1 MDKIKKIIEKA
12 QNTMRKTLL
21 NLLAV
26 TVGFLAGTLE
36 GNTCT
41 NVIITRG
48 ASRDGSVLV
57 SYAADSHYLF
67 GELYY
72 HPAQDW
78 KPGTMLQIYE
88 WDTNRHLG
96 EIEQVPHTYQTVG
109 NMNEFQVIITET
121 TWGGR
126 PELED
131 KSGGIDYGSLI
142 YIALQRAKTAR
153 EAIDVIVDLANTHG
167 YCSEGETFSIAD
179 KNEAWIM
186 ELVGKGMNMKNGK
199 NLNKGIVWV
208 AMRVPDGAICGHA
221 NQARIGKFPLDDP
234 DNCLYAPDVISLARR
249 KGWFEGLDSEFSFK
263 KAYCPADFGTVRGC
277 DARVWSA
284 FNILTDGWFSFYDED
299 GKAVTR
305 DAFSYLDYVMGN
317 DLEGDFPLFVYPRK
331 KAGVKEVAD
340 VMRDHFEGTP
350 MDMTQDIGAGG
361 NALPYRWRPM
371 EFTYDGKTYVNERA
385 IATQQT
391 GFWMV
396 GQARNYV
403 PDVVGGIL
411 WFGTDDA
418 ATSYLT
424 PIYTSTTKVPD
435 CFREGNGDLLHYS
448 NTASFWINNRI
459 SNACYKMY
467 NVMAPYVRDRI
478 DYFEIDQMERRTH
491 SVDSMA
497 VVMYNQVAVKLQKK
511 LSSKHDVMVSRRPFA
526 AVVKYVTDYTV
537 KTAQDQ
543 FEAWRTLEEE
553 LLVKFMDGNVKPQND
568 DGTFKHSEYSDGIP
582 EKVEWP
588 GYTELWKE
596 TVAQEHGDVI
606 IVPEETNNQ

>member
-1 MDKIKKIIEKA
+1 MKKS
-12 QNTMRKTLL
+12 LL
-21 NLLAV
+21 HAAAVILLLLA
-26 TVGFLAGTLE
+26 GAGRGE
-36 GNTCT
+36 ACT
-41 NVIITRG
+41 NVIISSG
-48 ASRDGSVLV
+48 ASKDGSVLV
-57 SYAADSHYLF
+57 SYAADSHSLF

-72 HPAQDW
+72 HPAADW
-78 KPGTMLQIYE
+78 ERGSMLKIYE
-88 WDTNRHLG
+88 WDTQRYLG
-96 EIEQVPHTYQTVG
+96 EIAQVQHTYQTVG
-109 NMNEFQVIITET
+109 NMNENQVIITET

-131 KSGGIDYGSLI
+131 KGGRIDYGSLI
-142 YIALQRAKTAR
+142 YVALQRATSAR
-153 EAIDVIVDLANTHG
+153 EAIDIIVRLANEYG
-167 YCSEGETFSIAD
+167 YASEGETFSIAD

-186 ELVGKGMNMKNGK
+186 ELIGKGMNMRN
-199 NLNKGIVWV
+199 NVNIQKGIVWV
-208 AMRVPDGAICGHA
+208 AMKVPDGAICAHA
-221 NQARIGKFPLDDP
+221 NQARIGKFPLNDP

-249 KGWFEGLDSEFSFK
+249 KGYFDGLDSEFSFK
-263 KAYCPADFGTVRGC
+263 KAYNPIDFGGARGC

-284 FNILTDGWFSFYDED
+284 YNILTDGWFSFYDEN
-299 GKAVTR
+299 GNAVTR
-305 DAFSYLDYVMGN
+305 DAYAYLDYVLGH
-317 DLEGDFPLFVYPRK
+317 DLSGDLPLFVYPRK
-331 KAGVKEVAD
+331 KAGVKELAD
-340 VMRDHFEGTP
+340 VMRDHYDGTP

-371 EFTYDGKTYVNERA
+371 EFEFDGKKYVNERA

-424 PIYTSTTKVPD
+424 PIYTSITQVPD
-435 CFREGNGDLLHYS
+435 CFQEGNGDLLHYS
-448 NTASFWINNRI
+448 PSSSFWINNRV

-467 NVMAPYVRDRI
+467 NIMAPYVRAKADL
-478 DYFEIDQMERRTH
+478 FEWDQTERKTH

-497 VVMYNQVAVKLQKK
+497 VVMYNQVAVKMQKK
-511 LSSKHDVMVSRRPFA
+511 LSSKGDVMVSRTPFA
-526 AVVKYVTDYTV
+526 KIVKYVTDYSV

-543 FEAWRTLEEE
+543 FEAWKQLEEE
-553 LLVKFMDGNVKPQND
+553 LLVKFMDGNVKPQNE
-568 DGTFKHSEYSDGIP
+568 DGSFKHSEYSEGMP

-596 TVAQEHGDVI
+596 TVAQEHGEI
-606 IVPEETNNQ
+606 IQVKE

>member
-1 MDKIKKIIEKA
+1 
-12 QNTMRKTLL
+12 MRKTILKL
-21 NLLAV
+21 MSVALFALA
-26 TVGFLAGTLE
+26 AEME
-36 GNTCT
+36 GNSCT
-41 NVIITRG
+41 NVIVTRG
-48 ASRDGSVLV
+48 VTRDGSVLV
-57 SYAADSHYLF
+57 SYAADSHYLY

-72 HPAQDW
+72 KPAADW
-78 KPGTMLQIYE
+78 KAGTMLPVYD
-88 WDTNRHLG
+88 WDTHRYLG
-96 EIEQVPHTYQTVG
+96 DIEQVYHTYQTVG
-109 NMNEFQVIITET
+109 NMNEHQLIITET

-131 KSGGIDYGSLI
+131 KNGGIDYGSLI
-142 YIALQRAKTAR
+142 YITLQRAKTAR
-153 EAIDVIVDLANTHG
+153 EAIDIIVDLANTYG
-167 YCSEGETFSIAD
+167 YASEGETFSIAD

-186 ELVGKGMNMKNGK
+186 EIIGKGMNMRNGV
-199 NLNKGIVWV
+199 NTQKGIVWV
-208 AMRVPDGAICGHA
+208 ARCVPDGAICAHA
-221 NQARIGKFPLDDP
+221 NQARIGKFPLNDP
-234 DNCLYAPDVISLARR
+234 DNCLYAPDVISFARR
-249 KGWFEGLDSEFSFK
+249 KGYFEGLDSEFSFK
-263 KAYCPADFGTVRGC
+263 KAYNPVDFGTVRGC
-277 DARVWSA
+277 DARVWA
-284 FNILTDGWFSFYDED
+284 AYNILTDGWFAFYDES

-305 DAFSYLDYVMGN
+305 DAYSYLDYVLGN
-317 DLEGDFPLFVYPRK
+317 DLDGDLPLFVYPRK

-371 EFTYDGKTYVNERA
+371 EWEFDGRKYVNERA

-424 PIYTSTTKVPD
+424 PIYTSITKVPQ
-435 CFREGNGDLLHYS
+435 CFKEGNGDLLHYS
-448 NTASFWINNRI
+448 ATSSFWLNNRV

-467 NVMAPYVRDRI
+467 NIMAPYVRARADL
-478 DYFEIDQMERRTH
+478 FEWEQTERKTH
-491 SVDSMA
+491 SVDSMS
-497 VVMYNQVAVKLQKK
+497 VVMYNQIAVKMQKK
-511 LSSKHDVMVSRRPFA
+511 LSSNAPVMISRNPFA
-526 AVVKYVTDYTV
+526 KVVKYVTDYSV

-543 FEAWRTLEEE
+543 FKAWQKLEEE
-553 LLVKFMDGNVKPQND
+553 LLVKFMDGNVKPQNE
-568 DGTFKHSEYSDGIP
+568 DGSFKHSEYSEGQP

-596 TVAQEHGDVI
+596 TVAQEHGELI
-606 IVPEETNNQ
+606 RVPDE

>member
-1 MDKIKKIIEKA
+1 
-12 QNTMRKTLL
+12 MRKTILK
-21 NLLAV
+21 LAV
-26 TVGFLAGTLE
+26 SALAVLSFQPA
-36 GNTCT
+36 GNSCT

-48 ASRDGSVLV
+48 ASADGSVLV

-72 HPAQDW
+72 HPAADW
-78 KPGTMLQIYE
+78 KAGSMLPIYD
-88 WDTNRHLG
+88 WDSNRYLG
-96 EIEQVPHTYQTVG
+96 EIEQVYHTYQTVG
-109 NMNEFQVIITET
+109 NMNEHQLIITET

-126 PELED
+126 TELED
-131 KSGGIDYGSLI
+131 KKGGIDYGSLI
-142 YIALQRAKTAR
+142 YIALQRARTAR
-153 EAIDVIVDLANTHG
+153 EAIDVIVNLANEYG
-167 YCSEGETFSIAD
+167 YASEGETFSIAD

-186 ELVGKGMNMKNGK
+186 ELIGKGTNIRNGV
-199 NLNKGIVWV
+199 NTQKGIVWV
-208 AMRVPDGAICGHA
+208 ALRVPDGAICAHA
-221 NQARIGKFPLDDP
+221 NQARIGKFPLNDP
-234 DNCLYAPDVISLARR
+234 DNCLYAPDVISFARR
-249 KGWFEGLDSEFSFK
+249 KGYFEGLDSEFSFK
-263 KAYCPADFGTVRGC
+263 KAYCPVDFGTVRGC
-277 DARVWSA
+277 DARAWSA
-284 FNILTDGWFSFYDED
+284 FNILTDGWFSFYDEE
-299 GKAVTR
+299 GNPVTR
-305 DAFSYLDYVMGN
+305 DAYSYLDYVMGN
-317 DLEGDFPLFVYPRK
+317 NLEGDFPLFVYPRRK
-331 KAGVKEVAD
+331 VSVKDVAD

-371 EFTYDGKTYVNERA
+371 EFSFDGKTYVNERA

-435 CFREGNGDLLHYS
+435 CFKEGNGDLLHYS
-448 NTASFWINNRI
+448 DKASFWINNRI

-467 NVMAPYVRDRI
+467 NVMAPHVRAKADL
-478 DYFEIDQMERRTH
+478 FEYDQMERRTH

-497 VVMYNQVAVKLQKK
+497 VVMYNQVVVKLQKK
-511 LSSKHDVMVSRRPFA
+511 MESKGIEMVSRQPFSK
-526 AVVKYVTDYTV
+526 VVKYVTDYTV

-543 FEAWRTLEEE
+543 FEEWKKLEEE
-553 LLVKFMDGNVKPQND
+553 LLVKFMDGNVKPQNP
-568 DGTFKHSEYSDGIP
+568 DGTFVHSEYSEGIP

-596 TVAQEHGDVI
+596 TVAQEHGETI
-606 IVPEETNNQ
+606 RVP

>member
-1 MDKIKKIIEKA
+1 
-12 QNTMRKTLL
+12 MRKSLL
-21 NLLAV
+21 KLFISAV
-26 TVGFLAGTLE
+26 AVVLSTVE

-41 NVIITRG
+41 NVIVTRG
-48 ASRDGSVLV
+48 ASKDGSVLV

-72 HPAQDW
+72 KPAADW
-78 KPGTMLQIYE
+78 KAGTMLPIYE
-88 WDTNRHLG
+88 WDTNRYLG

-109 NMNEFQVIITET
+109 NMNEFQLIITET

-126 PELED
+126 EELMD
-131 KSGGIDYGSLI
+131 KNGGIDYGSLI
-142 YIALQRAKTAR
+142 YVTLQRAKTAR
-153 EAIDVIVDLANTHG
+153 EAIDIIVSLANEYG
-167 YCSEGETFSIAD
+167 YASEGETFSIAD

-186 ELVGKGMNMKNGK
+186 ELIGKGMSMRNGINM
-199 NLNKGIVWV
+199 NKGIVWV
-208 AMRVPDGAICGHA
+208 ARRIPDGAICAHA
-221 NQARIGKFPLDDP
+221 NQARIGTFPLDDP
-234 DNCLYAPDVISLARR
+234 DNCLYAPDVISFARR
-249 KGWFEGLDSEFSFK
+249 KGYFDGLDSEFSFK
-263 KAYCPADFGTVRGC
+263 KAYNPADFGTVRGC
-277 DARVWSA
+277 DARAWSA
-284 FNILTDGWFSFYDED
+284 FNILTEGWFSFYDEN
-299 GKAVTR
+299 GNAVTR

-317 DLEGDFPLFVYPRK
+317 DLNGDFPLFVFPRK

-371 EFTYDGKTYVNERA
+371 EFQDPEGNTYINERA

-424 PIYTSTTKVPD
+424 PIYTSVQEVPD
-435 CFREGNGDLLHYS
+435 CFRVGNGDLLHYS
-448 NTASFWINNRI
+448 ADASFWINNRI

-467 NVMAPYVRDRI
+467 NIMAPYVRAKADA
-478 DYFEIDQMERRTH
+478 FERDQMERRVH

-497 VVMYNQVAVKLQKK
+497 VVMYNQVAVKMQKK
-511 LSSKHDVMVSRRPFA
+511 LSSKGNVMVSRQPFSK
-526 AVVKYVTDYTV
+526 VIKYVSDYSV
-537 KTAQDQ
+537 KTAQEQ
-543 FEAWRTLEEE
+543 FVAWRNLETE
-553 LLVKFMDGNVKPQND
+553 LLVKFMDGNVKPQNP
-568 DGTFKHSEYSDGIP
+568 DGSFKHSEYAEGVP
-582 EKVEWP
+582 EHVEWP
-588 GYTELWKE
+588 GYTELWKN
-596 TVAQEHGDVI
+596 TVAQEHGAVI
-606 IVPEETNNQ
+606 KVPAVK

>member
-1 MDKIKKIIEKA
+1 
-12 QNTMRKTLL
+12 MRKTLL
-21 NLLAV
+21 KALAV
-26 TVGFLAGTLE
+26 TAAVLLSATE

-41 NVIITRG
+41 NVIVTSG

-67 GELYY
+67 GELY
-72 HPAQDW
+72 HRQAADWPA
-78 KPGTMLQIYE
+78 GSMLKIYE
-88 WDTNRHLG
+88 WDTNRYLG
-96 EIEQVPHTYQTVG
+96 EIEQVLHTYQTVG
-109 NMNEFQVIITET
+109 NMNEHQVIITET

-131 KSGGIDYGSLI
+131 KKGGIDYGSLI
-142 YIALQRAKTAR
+142 YIALQRAKSAR
-153 EAIDVIVDLANTHG
+153 EAIDIIVDLANTYG
-167 YCSEGETFSIAD
+167 YASEGETFSIAD
-179 KNEAWIM
+179 KKEAWIM
-186 ELVGKGMNMKNGK
+186 ELIGKGMNIKNGV
-199 NLNKGIVWV
+199 NVQKGIVWV
-208 AMRVPDGAICGHA
+208 AMRVPDGAICAHA

-234 DNCLYAPDVISLARR
+234 DNCLYAPDVITFARK
-249 KGWFEGLDSEFSFK
+249 KGYFDGLDSEFSFK
-263 KAYCPADFGTVRGC
+263 KAYAPIDFGTVRGC

-284 FNILTDGWFSFYDED
+284 FNILTDGWFSYFDEN
-299 GKAVTR
+299 GRGVTR
-305 DAFSYLDYVMGN
+305 DAFSFLDYVMGKN
-317 DLEGDFPLFVYPRK
+317 LEGDLPLWVFPRRTIT
-331 KAGVKEVAD
+331 VKQVAD

-371 EFTYDGKTYVNERA
+371 EFTFDGKTYVNERA

-396 GQARNYV
+396 GQARKYV

-424 PIYTSTTKVPD
+424 PIYTSTTKVPE

-448 NTASFWINNRI
+448 PTASFWINNRI

-467 NVMAPYVRDRI
+467 NVMAPYVRERI
-478 DYFEIDQMERRTH
+478 DAFETEQMDRRTH

-497 VVMYNQVAVKLQKK
+497 VVMYNQVAVSMQARAAKGKGQ
-511 LSSKHDVMVSRRPFA
+511 SSRPFA
-526 AVVKYVTDYTV
+526 KLIKYVTDYTV
-537 KTAQDQ
+537 NTAQEQ
-543 FEAWRTLEEE
+543 FQAWTALETE
-553 LLVKFMDGNVKPQND
+553 LLVKFMDGNVKPQNA
-568 DGTFKHSEYSDGIP
+568 DGSFKHSEHSTGIP

-596 TVAQEHGDVI
+596 TVAQEHGEVI
-606 IVPEETNNQ
+606 LVPEQ

>member
-1 MDKIKKIIEKA
+1 
-12 QNTMRKTLL
+12 MRKTILK
-21 NLLAV
+21 LAV
-26 TVGFLAGTLE
+26 SALAVLSFQPA
-36 GNTCT
+36 GNSCT

-48 ASRDGSVLV
+48 ASADGSVLV

-72 HPAQDW
+72 HPAADW
-78 KPGTMLQIYE
+78 KAGSMLPIYD
-88 WDTNRHLG
+88 WDTNRYLG
-96 EIEQVPHTYQTVG
+96 EIEQVYHTYQTVG
-109 NMNEFQVIITET
+109 NMNEHQLIITET

-126 PELED
+126 TELED
-131 KSGGIDYGSLI
+131 KKGGIDYGSLI
-142 YIALQRAKTAR
+142 YIALQRARTAR
-153 EAIDVIVDLANTHG
+153 EAIDVIVNLANEYG
-167 YCSEGETFSIAD
+167 YASEGETFSIAD

-186 ELVGKGMNMKNGK
+186 ELIGKGTNIRNGV
-199 NLNKGIVWV
+199 NTQKGIVWV
-208 AMRVPDGAICGHA
+208 ALRVPDGAICAHA
-221 NQARIGKFPLDDP
+221 NQARIGKFPLNDP
-234 DNCLYAPDVISLARR
+234 DNCLYAPDVISFARR
-249 KGWFEGLDSEFSFK
+249 KGYFEGLDSEFSFK
-263 KAYCPADFGTVRGC
+263 KAYCPVDFGTVRGC
-277 DARVWSA
+277 DARAWSA
-284 FNILTDGWFSFYDED
+284 FNILTDGWFSFYDEE
-299 GKAVTR
+299 GNPITR
-305 DAFSYLDYVMGN
+305 DAYSYLDYVMGN
-317 DLEGDFPLFVYPRK
+317 NLEGDFPLFVYPRRK
-331 KAGVKEVAD
+331 VSVKDVAD

-371 EFTYDGKTYVNERA
+371 EFSFDGKTYVNERA

-448 NTASFWINNRI
+448 DKASFWINNRI

-467 NVMAPYVRDRI
+467 NVMAPHVRAKADL
-478 DYFEIDQMERRTH
+478 FEYDQMERRTH

-497 VVMYNQVAVKLQKK
+497 VVMYNQVVVKLQKK
-511 LSSKHDVMVSRRPFA
+511 MESKGIEMVSRQPFSK
-526 AVVKYVTDYTV
+526 VVKYVTDYTV

-543 FEAWRTLEEE
+543 FEEWKKLEEE
-553 LLVKFMDGNVKPQND
+553 LLVKFMDGNVKPQNP
-568 DGTFKHSEYSDGIP
+568 DGTFVHSEYSEGIP

-596 TVAQEHGDVI
+596 TVAQEHGETI
-606 IVPEETNNQ
+606 RVP

>member
-1 MDKIKKIIEKA
+1 
-12 QNTMRKTLL
+12 MRKTLL
-21 NLLAV
+21 NAFAV
-26 TVGFLAGTLE
+26 TAAVLLSAAE

-41 NVIITRG
+41 NVIVTSG

-67 GELYY
+67 GELY
-72 HPAQDW
+72 HRPAADW
-78 KPGTMLQIYE
+78 PAGSMLKIYD
-88 WDTNRHLG
+88 WDSNRYLG
-96 EIEQVPHTYQTVG
+96 EIEQVAHTYQTVG
-109 NMNEFQVIITET
+109 NMNEHQVIITET

-131 KSGGIDYGSLI
+131 KKGGIDYGSLI
-142 YIALQRAKTAR
+142 YIALQRAKSAR
-153 EAIDVIVDLANTHG
+153 EAIDIIVDLANTYG
-167 YCSEGETFSIAD
+167 YASEGETFSIAD
-179 KNEAWIM
+179 KKEAWIM
-186 ELVGKGMNMKNGK
+186 ELIGKGMNIKNGV
-199 NLNKGIVWV
+199 NVQKGIVWV
-208 AMRVPDGAICGHA
+208 AMRVPDGAICAHA

-234 DNCLYAPDVISLARR
+234 DNCLYAPDVITFARK
-249 KGWFEGLDSEFSFK
+249 KGYFDGLDSEFSFK
-263 KAYCPADFGTVRGC
+263 KAYAPIDFGTVRGC

-284 FNILTDGWFSFYDED
+284 FNILTDGWFSYFDEN
-299 GKAVTR
+299 GRGVTR
-305 DAFSYLDYVMGN
+305 DAFSFLDYVMGRN
-317 DLEGDFPLFVYPRK
+317 LEGDLPLWVFPRK
-331 KAGVKEVAD
+331 TITVKQVAD

-371 EFTYDGKTYVNERA
+371 EFTFDGKTYVNERA

-396 GQARNYV
+396 GQARKYV

-424 PIYTSTTKVPD
+424 PIYTSTTKVPE

-448 NTASFWINNRI
+448 PTSSFWINNRI

-467 NVMAPYVRDRI
+467 NVMAPYVRERI
-478 DYFEIDQMERRTH
+478 DAFETEQMDRRTH

-497 VVMYNQVAVKLQKK
+497 VVMYNQVAVSMQARAAKGKGQ
-511 LSSKHDVMVSRRPFA
+511 SSRPFA
-526 AVVKYVTDYTV
+526 KLIKYITDYTV
-537 KTAQDQ
+537 NTAQEQ
-543 FEAWRTLEEE
+543 FQAWVALETE
-553 LLVKFMDGNVKPQND
+553 LLVKFMDGNVKPQNA
-568 DGTFKHSEYSDGIP
+568 DGSFKHSEHSTGIP

-596 TVAQEHGDVI
+596 TVAQEHGEVI
-606 IVPEETNNQ
+606 RVPEQ

>member
-1 MDKIKKIIEKA
+1 M
-12 QNTMRKTLL
+12 MRNILLKTFVAATFA
-21 NLLAV
+21 LLA
-26 TVGFLAGTLE
+26 AAK

-41 NVIITRG
+41 NVIISRG
-48 ASRDGSVLV
+48 ASMDGSVMV

-72 HPAQDW
+72 HPARDW
-78 KPGTMLQIYE
+78 KAGEVLRVYE
-88 WDTNRHLG
+88 WDTNRYLG
-96 EIEQVPHTYQTVG
+96 EIDQVEHTFQTVG
-109 NMNEFQVIITET
+109 NMNEYQLIITET

-131 KSGGIDYGSLI
+131 KKGGIDYGSLI
-142 YIALQRAKTAR
+142 YITLQRAKTAR
-153 EAIDVIVDLANTHG
+153 EAIDIIVELANKYG
-167 YCSEGETFSIAD
+167 YASEGETFSIAD

-186 ELVGKGMNMKNGK
+186 ELIGKGMNVRNGV
-199 NLNKGIVWV
+199 NMNKGIVWV
-208 AMRVPDGAICGHA
+208 ARRVPDGAICAHA
-221 NQARIGKFPLDDP
+221 NQARIGKFPLNDP
-234 DNCLYAPDVISLARR
+234 DNCLYAPDVITFARR
-249 KGWFEGLDSEFSFK
+249 KGYFDGADSEFSFK
-263 KAYCPADFGTVRGC
+263 AAYGPADFGTVRGC
-277 DARVWSA
+277 DARAWSA
-284 FNILTDGWFSFYDED
+284 FNILTNGWFSYYDED
-299 GKAVTR
+299 GNTVTR
-305 DAFSYLDYVMGN
+305 DAFSFLDYVMGEN
-317 DLEGDFPLFVYPRK
+317 LENDFPLFVYPRK
-331 KAGVKEVAD
+331 KISVKDVAD

-371 EFTYDGKTYVNERA
+371 EFQVEDQTYLNERA

-424 PIYTSTTKVPD
+424 PIYTSITKVPE

-448 NTASFWINNRI
+448 ATSSFWMNNRI

-467 NVMAPYVRDRI
+467 NIMAPYVRERADA
-478 DYFEIDQMERRTH
+478 FEMDQIYRKTH
-491 SVDSMA
+491 SVDSAA
-497 VVMYNQVAVKLQKK
+497 VVMYNEVVVKMQKK
-511 LSSKHDVMVSRRPFA
+511 LSSKGDVMISRTPFEK
-526 AVVKYVTDYTV
+526 VIKYVTDYSV
-537 KTAQDQ
+537 KTAQNQ
-543 FEAWRTLEEE
+543 FAAWSKLEEE
-553 LLVKFMDGNVKPQND
+553 LLVKFMDGNVKPQNE
-568 DGTFKHSEYSDGIP
+568 DGSFKHPEYSEGIP

-588 GYTELWKE
+588 GYTDLWKQ

-606 IVPEETNNQ
+606 RVPEGK

>member
-1 MDKIKKIIEKA
+1 
-12 QNTMRKTLL
+12 MRKTFFKA
-21 NLLAV
+21 LAV
-26 TVGFLAGTLE
+26 TAAMALSLQE

-41 NVIITRG
+41 NVIITSG
-48 ASRDGSVLV
+48 ASKDGSVLV

-67 GELYY
+67 GELYF
-72 HPAQDW
+72 HPAADW
-78 KPGTMLQIYE
+78 AAGSPLKIYD
-88 WDTNRHLG
+88 WDSNRYLG
-96 EIEQVPHTYQTVG
+96 EIEQVAHTYQTVG
-109 NMNEFQVIITET
+109 NMNEHQVIITET

-131 KSGGIDYGSLI
+131 KKGGIDYGSLI

-153 EAIDVIVDLANTHG
+153 EAIDVIVELANRYG
-167 YCSEGETFSIAD
+167 YASEGETFSIAD
-179 KNEAWIM
+179 KREAWIM
-186 ELVGKGMNMKNGK
+186 ELIGKGMNVKNGV
-199 NLNKGIVWV
+199 NMQKGIVWV
-208 AMRVPDGAICGHA
+208 ARRIPDGAICAHA
-221 NQARIGKFPLDDP
+221 NQARIGKFPLNDP
-234 DNCLYAPDVISLARR
+234 DNCLYAPDVITFARR
-249 KGWFEGLDSEFSFK
+249 KGYFDGLDSEFSFK
-263 KAYCPADFGTVRGC
+263 KAYCPIDFGTVRGC
-277 DARVWSA
+277 DARAWSA
-284 FNILTDGWFSFYDED
+284 FNILTDGWFSFYDES
-299 GKAVTR
+299 GSPVTR
-305 DAFSYLDYVMGN
+305 DAYTYLDYVMGEN
-317 DLEGDFPLFVYPRK
+317 LEGDIPLWVYPRK
-331 KAGVKEVAD
+331 KIGVKQVAD

-371 EFTYDGKTYVNERA
+371 EWKNYDGQTFINERA

-424 PIYTSTTKVPD
+424 PMYTSISKVPE

-448 NTASFWINNRI
+448 PTASFWINNRV

-467 NVMAPYVRDRI
+467 NVMAGYVRKKI
-478 DYFEIDQMERRTH
+478 DAFEIDQMERKTH
-491 SVDSMA
+491 SVDSAA
-497 VVMYNQVAVKLQKK
+497 VVMYNEVAMKIQKK
-511 LSSKHDVMVSRRPFA
+511 MQSNGGMISRAPFKN
-526 AVVKYVTDYTV
+526 VTKYVTNYCV

-543 FEAWRTLEEE
+543 FQAWTDLETE
-553 LLVKFMDGNVKPQND
+553 LLVKFMDGNVKPQNE
-568 DGTFKHSEYSDGIP
+568 DGTFKHSEYSQGIP

-596 TVAQEHGDVI
+596 TVAQEHGDI
-606 IVPEETNNQ
+606 IRVKE